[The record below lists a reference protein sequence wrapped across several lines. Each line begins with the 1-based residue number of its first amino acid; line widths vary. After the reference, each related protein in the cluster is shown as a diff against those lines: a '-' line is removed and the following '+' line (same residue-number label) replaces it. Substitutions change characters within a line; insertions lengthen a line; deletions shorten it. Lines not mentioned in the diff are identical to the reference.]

1 MAGNTPLV
9 NIWEAV
15 WDKNPMAPPV
25 FLHIS
30 ADEVVDG
37 VGLASEAID
46 PTVVLECC
54 PSNRTGV
61 FVPPRFLWN
70 EVCRLVWPPPSSPRM
85 AMDSVALVEAAP
97 PKFHVVEA
105 EGGEVGRWGFGC
117 DPCRWTRGCWST
129 ANR

>member
-1 MAGNTPLV
+1 MASGGHGDAAGSQSGVQHIGGSVSSQLDDQRGVNKLAGNKPLGH
-9 NIWEAV
+9 IWEAV

-37 VGLASEAID
+37 VRLASEAID

-61 FVPPRFLWN
+61 FVPPQFLGN
-70 EVCRLVWPPPSSPRM
+70 EDLR
-85 AMDSVALVEAAP
+85 
-97 PKFHVVEA
+97 
-105 EGGEVGRWGFGC
+105 
-117 DPCRWTRGCWST
+117 
-129 ANR
+129 